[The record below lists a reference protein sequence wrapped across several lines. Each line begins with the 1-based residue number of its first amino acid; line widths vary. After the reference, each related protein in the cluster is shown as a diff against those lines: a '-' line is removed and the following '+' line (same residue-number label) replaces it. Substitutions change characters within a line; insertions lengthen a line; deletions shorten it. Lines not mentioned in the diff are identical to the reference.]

1 MPLNAIPLDQLEK
14 IGQGVERPE
23 DVVVGRDGRVWL
35 SDLQSAAAEARPDGT
50 LHRVGNAGGS
60 PNGINM
66 DAEQRIIIANVGGL
80 DGGDSGPVQRLD
92 TETGEIEILA
102 AEVDGMK
109 LLASNYP
116 HIDSRGRIWV
126 THSTF
131 RSGPGAFDGEPDG
144 FLFRIEE
151 DGSTTLL
158 ADEIEFANGITL
170 DPEERNAYVCQTSGC
185 NVIRFPINDD
195 GSLGQREQYGPML
208 GKTAAEMRSAA
219 GDRPLTPEERSQM
232 GLTDGCQF
240 DQEGNLWVTL
250 PMSNKV
256 IAITPKG
263 EMVTI
268 ISDPEGSLMQ
278 APTNVTWGGEDL
290 QDLYIGSIRTPY
302 VLKTRVPTPGESLI
316 HQR

>member
-14 IGQGVERPE
+14 VGQGVERPE

-102 AEVDGMK
+102 AEVGGMK

-144 FLFRIEE
+144 FLFRIED
-151 DGSTTLL
+151 DGSATLL

-195 GSLGQREQYGPML
+195 GSLGEREQYGPML

-256 IAITPKG
+256 IAITPQG

-268 ISDPEGSLMQ
+268 ISDTQGSLMQ
-278 APTNVTWGGEDL
+278 APTNVTWGGGDL
-290 QDLYIGSIRTPY
+290 QDLYIGSIRTDY
-302 VLKTRVPTPGESLI
+302 VLKTRVPTPGEPLT